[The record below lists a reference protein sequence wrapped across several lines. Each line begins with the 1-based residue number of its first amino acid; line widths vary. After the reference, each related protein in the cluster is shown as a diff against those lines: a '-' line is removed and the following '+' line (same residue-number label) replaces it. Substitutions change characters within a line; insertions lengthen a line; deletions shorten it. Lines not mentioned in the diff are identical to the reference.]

1 MRRLRASAD
10 LLAGQAAATEPDFL
24 ALGGDLSALFQSA
37 TELAQAVDGTTTR
50 LHTGLTAHRIGG
62 ADGLV
67 AAALQAFH
75 DGVQE
80 AARELEQLT
89 AMTEG
94 LSAMEPQLARIARVG
109 ALLQTISV
117 VFAVESSRTAECQ
130 QAFGSFVDE
139 IRGLSRRITTVEN
152 AISGELGRAQGEEL
166 AGLRELEAELGAMR
180 ELAHQLEQTSADAA
194 GKVQDGVNRTV
205 GLMAATRERS
215 AQIRRHTE
223 EAVYQVQFGDITRQ
237 KIEHV
242 VTVVRE
248 AAQGLVAGRT
258 DFGRAAAA
266 TDALLAIQVAQLQA
280 VGEEV
285 ETARRQLEQ
294 SFVRIAGATAEFVD
308 PLQQQ
313 GGGESSRLQSL
324 ATDFDRLLEL
334 ERKGRDLRRRASA
347 TAGHAFAS
355 AERLA
360 RQMQDVQSIN
370 REMHLLALNAIVKTA
385 ALGGA
390 GATLEVLSMQVHSL
404 YLEAESVLGG
414 IGEQAGRLHQ
424 RGAAGAASAAGA
436 ETGGGAQLRLEE
448 GVGQVRLAYEDFDRA
463 VAEST
468 ERVGGQRARLAEA
481 EARLGTLRTLV
492 GQLQAQA
499 AELAAVR
506 AVLAPW
512 CGSAARASSLD
523 TAEVDARYT
532 MQSQR
537 EIHRRI
543 VGQES
548 RVAPGLPPQPR
559 PPVAGAQ
566 SPALSAQAPG
576 RTADSAGNPTR
587 SGAGSTSPDSF
598 GDNVELF

>member
-1 MRRLRASAD
+1 M
-10 LLAGQAAATEPDFL
+10 LAGQAAATEPDFL

-37 TELAQAVDGTTTR
+37 TELAQGIEGTTTR
-50 LHTGLTAHRIGG
+50 LHTSLTAHRIGG

-75 DGVQE
+75 DGVRE
-80 AARELEQLT
+80 AARELAQLT

-109 ALLQTISV
+109 ALLQTIAV
-117 VFAVESSRTAECQ
+117 GFAVESSRTAECQ

-166 AGLRELEAELGAMR
+166 AGLRELDTELGAMR
-180 ELAHQLEQTSADAA
+180 ELSHQLEQTSADAA

-205 GLMAATRERS
+205 ELMEATRERS
-215 AQIRRHTE
+215 SEIRRYTE
-223 EAVYQVQFGDITRQ
+223 DAVYQVQFGDITRQ
-237 KIEHV
+237 KIEHI
-242 VTVVRE
+242 VTVLRE
-248 AAQGLVAGRT
+248 AAEGLVAGRM
-258 DFGRAAAA
+258 DLGRAAAEA
-266 TDALLAIQVAQLQA
+266 DGILAIQEAQLQA

-285 ETARRQLEQ
+285 ATAQRQLEQ
-294 SFVRIAGATAEFVD
+294 SFARIAGATAEFVA

-313 GGGESSRLQSL
+313 RGGESTRLQGL
-324 ATDFDRLLEL
+324 KTDFERLLEL
-334 ERKGRDLRRRASA
+334 ERKGRDLRSRASA

-390 GATLEVLSMQVHSL
+390 GATLEVLSMQVHGL
-404 YLEAESVLGG
+404 YLEAESVLAG
-414 IGEQAGRLHQ
+414 IGQQAGRLHQ
-424 RGAAGAASAAGA
+424 RDAASAACAGGA
-436 ETGGGAQLRLEE
+436 RNEGGAQLRLEE

-468 ERVGGQRARLAEA
+468 ERVGGQSARLAEA
-481 EARLGTLRTLV
+481 ESRLGALRTLV
-492 GQLQAQA
+492 EHLRGQA
-499 AELAAVR
+499 AELGAVR
-506 AVLAPW
+506 AMLAPW
-512 CGSAARASSLD
+512 RCRAEGGSAHGVAELD
-523 TAEVDARYT
+523 DRYT

-537 EIHRRI
+537 DIHRRI
-543 VGQES
+543 AGGEAVGKAALARSLE
-548 RVAPGLPPQPR
+548 RPLPVTAAAAPAL
-559 PPVAGAQ
+559 V
-566 SPALSAQAPG
+566 SLSAQARVRSVDP
-576 RTADSAGNPTR
+576 ADTNTPRGPEANPPP
-587 SGAGSTSPDSF
+587 SSF